1 MSSVAIELSRRG
13 YVVMAVD
20 PYTIGRS
27 EIVNTPDVGS
37 RAAMD
42 YLMSMKFVDPH
53 CIGAMGH
60 SAGTRSCQVGCDH
73 RPRLHCGP

>member
-27 EIVNTPDVGS
+27 EIVNTPMWGP
-37 RAAMD
+37 AQ
-42 YLMSMKFVDPH
+42 LW
-53 CIGAMGH
+53 I
-60 SAGTRSCQVGCDH
+60 TSC
-73 RPRLHCGP
+73 P

>member
-27 EIVNTPDVGS
+27 EIVNTPDVGVPRS
-37 RAAMD
+37 YGLPHVHEVCGTALPWRHGA
-42 YLMSMKFVDPH
+42 LRRDPVVPS
-53 CIGAMGH
+53 G
-60 SAGTRSCQVGCDH
+60 
-73 RPRLHCGP
+73 L